1 MATENVTSGFTTRHP
16 PDCPAC
22 SAGRTTM
29 RFLAATACWRYEQAL
44 EEPDQYPAGDAVTD
58 DDDSGTAGQRLS
70 AARSHRR
77 SWWRWIL
84 VGLLL
89 IFSLLITG
97 LYVISLTTDLLQH
110 RWGGALDASRDAVPA
125 VVGWAALLIIFFG
138 PGVTAADRLRSAD
151 QRSARERQARAER
164 NEDSLRRAEQR
175 VQDLTDSLAA
185 LFSCPGDAAGPQ
197 RGAAAGR
204 PSSPQLARQLAETT
218 ARLDQARQW
227 LASAR
232 AARAASEPDIANA
245 TEKLTTEKPIS
256 GFGDHIE
263 RQQSSEGRA
272 GWPRRSRTK
281 MSLAEV
287 RTQSC
292 PGLKRGPPA
301 GSPRLHRWPLGP

>member
-1 MATENVTSGFTTRHP
+1 MATEIVTVRCTTRHP
-16 PDCPAC
+16 PDCRAC
-22 SAGRTTM
+22 PAGRTTM

-44 EEPDQYPAGDAVTD
+44 DEPDQYPAGDAVTD

-89 IFSLLITG
+89 VFSLLITG

-125 VVGWAALLIIFFG
+125 LVGWAALLIIFFG

-175 VQDLTDSLAA
+175 VQDLTASLAA
-185 LFSCPGDAAGPQ
+185 LFSCLGDAVGPQ
-197 RGAAAGR
+197 RGAAAGP

-232 AARAASEPDIANA
+232 AARAASEPDFANA
-245 TEKLTTEKPIS
+245 IEKLTTEKPIS
-256 GFGDHIE
+256 GFGDHVG
-263 RQQSSEGRA
+263 RPQSSEGRV
-272 GWPRRSRTK
+272 GWLRRSRTK

-287 RTQSC
+287 RTQSH
-292 PGLKRGPPA
+292 PGPKRGPRA
-301 GSPRLHRWPLGP
+301 GSPRLRRWPLGP